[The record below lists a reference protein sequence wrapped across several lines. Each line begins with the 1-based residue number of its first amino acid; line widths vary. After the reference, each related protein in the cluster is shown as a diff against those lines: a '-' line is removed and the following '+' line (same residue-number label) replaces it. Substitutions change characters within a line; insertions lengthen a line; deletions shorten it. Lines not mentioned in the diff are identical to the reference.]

1 MPFIKSNVHTHT
13 TFCDGQDSME
23 DMVKAAVSLG
33 FDTLGFSFHSY
44 TPFDPSYCIR
54 DYYEYMRE
62 FERLKSEYAGRIS
75 LLNGVELDLYGER
88 PSVCDFVIGSV
99 HYLEENGRRYPV
111 DFSARGFKKLVDGM
125 FRGDALAA
133 AERYYAEVRE
143 LAEKVKPDVYGH
155 FDLITRFNQ
164 GGAFFD
170 EESARYKSAAL
181 SAVESL
187 SAGAVIEVNLGR
199 LFKGEGGM
207 YPSDRLTREMLS
219 AGCRFMLSSDAH
231 CVGALGFG
239 FDEACAALKKLG
251 VKSLVRYKGTSLEE
265 VEL

>member
-62 FERLKSEYAGRIS
+62 FERLRKEYGQTIC

-143 LAEKVKPDVYGH
+143 LAGKVKPDVYGH

-170 EESARYKSAAL
+170 EESARYKSARAL
-181 SAVESL
+181 CRGKSARGSCHRGKPRQAVQGRRGNVSL
-187 SAGAVIEVNLGR
+187 RPAYARNAFGGVPLYALVRRSLRGGAGFRLRRSVRRPQKAGRKVVGAV
-199 LFKGEGGM
+199 
-207 YPSDRLTREMLS
+207 
-219 AGCRFMLSSDAH
+219 
-231 CVGALGFG
+231 
-239 FDEACAALKKLG
+239 
-251 VKSLVRYKGTSLEE
+251 
-265 VEL
+265 

>member
-62 FERLKSEYAGRIS
+62 FERLRKEYGQTIC

-111 DFSARGFKKLVDGM
+111 DFSARGFSK
-125 FRGDALAA
+125 
-133 AERYYAEVRE
+133 
-143 LAEKVKPDVYGH
+143 
-155 FDLITRFNQ
+155 
-164 GGAFFD
+164 
-170 EESARYKSAAL
+170 
-181 SAVESL
+181 
-187 SAGAVIEVNLGR
+187 LGR
-199 LFKGEGGM
+199 QEKTAPYNGWSGNMGAQIRAKQKFHLFGLFCHARTWLA
-207 YPSDRLTREMLS
+207 SCALTD
-219 AGCRFMLSSDAH
+219 F
-231 CVGALGFG
+231 V
-239 FDEACAALKKLG
+239 LK
-251 VKSLVRYKGTSLEE
+251 
-265 VEL
+265 